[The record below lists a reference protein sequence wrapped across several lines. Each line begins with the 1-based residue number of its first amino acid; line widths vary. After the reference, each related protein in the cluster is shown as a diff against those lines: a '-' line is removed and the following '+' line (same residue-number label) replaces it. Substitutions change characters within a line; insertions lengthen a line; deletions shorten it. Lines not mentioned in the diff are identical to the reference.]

1 MLLYSDD
8 EYSEDE
14 ENIPLQNR
22 NHAHAPRKVE
32 VIKVE
37 VQPEDTLQAL
47 ALKYGCTVSIIMFI
61 NLNYYSFNFLLNSC
75 LIYKQKC

>member
-1 MLLYSDD
+1 MYQRGNQRDASPHYVFLYSDD

-32 VIKVE
+32 VIKIE
-37 VQPEDTLQAL
+37 VQSEDTLQAL
-47 ALKYGCTVSIIMFI
+47 ALRYRCTVS
-61 NLNYYSFNFLLNSC
+61 NVQLY
-75 LIYKQKC
+75 